1 MRVKEVERITGVRS
15 HTIRYY
21 SRLGLLAPQRNPTNQ
36 YREFDTTDIDR
47 LLFIRQAKALGFG
60 LQEIELILRSADEGV
75 ASAEVRGIL
84 LKRSEEIHVS
94 LIRLETLRN
103 EIEIAL
109 DSWTP
114 LQGEQMETEVLRD
127 MVSAFARISESRCT
141 GKPGEAI
148 REAVYRRR
156 SISRNQAEE

>member
-75 ASAEVRGIL
+75 TSTEVRGIL

-94 LIRLETLRN
+94 LIRLEALRN
-103 EIEIAL
+103 EIEVAL

-114 LQGEQMETEVLRD
+114 LQGEQMETEILGN
-127 MVSAFARISESRCT
+127 MVSEFARISNSRCT
-141 GKPGEAI
+141 GEPGEAI
-148 REAVYRRR
+148 REAVYRRCNV
-156 SISRNQAEE
+156 SKSQAEE